1 MSKIC
6 MNMLASRSMRAVS
19 SKYKLTSKPARTCRS
34 SLVTVSSRGLHIVA
48 DTAKPK
54 SSVPKSDTEPFKVE
68 IGSESFH
75 GYKIDPPSPELEVT
89 KQQLVHLYSEM
100 VKMRRMEVA
109 ADQLYKHKFI
119 RGFCHLSIGQV
130 RFTSWS
136 DLTSVGSRIC
146 RYGSCD
152 QT

>member
-1 MSKIC
+1 
-6 MNMLASRSMRAVS
+6 MNTLASRSLRAVS
-19 SKYKLTSKPARTCRS
+19 SKFKLTNKSARTCRS
-34 SLVTVSSRGLHIVA
+34 SSKPCMAAVSSRGLHIVA

-54 SSVPKSDTEPFKVE
+54 GSVPKSDTEPFKVE

-75 GYKIDPPSPELEVT
+75 GFKIDVPSPELEVT

-109 ADQLYKHKFI
+109 ADQLYKNKFI

-130 RFTSWS
+130 SSNTENG
-136 DLTSVGSRIC
+136 LTGLGSRV
-146 RYGSCD
+146 RRHGSCD